1 MSRTT
6 IPTLKIKAM
15 TLHASFFSS
24 AAWTLLMLF
33 SGAVWAQPNLTPGA
47 VQSERILVVGGTA
60 HLGTGEAIENAAIG
74 FADGF
79 IDFVGAARDVDRK
92 RYDRVVEADGQHI
105 YPGFIAPNS
114 TLGLME
120 VAAVRASRDYQEVGT
135 FKPNVRSVIA
145 YNAASDITPTVRT
158 NGVLMGQITPRGGV
172 IGGSSS
178 VVQFDA
184 WNWEDA
190 VVRAD
195 DGIHLYWPSTH
206 HKHFEDGRAILRK
219 RKTYDQQLHEIRD
232 FFSRGRAYAAGQPE
246 KRDLR
251 MEAMRGLFAAG
262 ERTAAG
268 ATTLLVHAN
277 DAKQIAEVIRFKR
290 AEDLERVVL
299 VGGMDSWMMADP
311 LRENDIAVMVMRTHS
326 VPRFAEDDIDLPY
339 KLPKLLEDEGVEYC
353 LQGEGRMPEMNTRNL
368 PFFAGTAV
376 AYGLEYEQAV
386 RALTLSTAKI
396 LGIDGICGSLERGK
410 DATLF
415 ISDGDALDMMGNAVV
430 HAWIQGRDV
439 VLDNK
444 QIQLYEKYKAK
455 YDAQRAA
462 GGR

>member
-1 MSRTT
+1 MNRMLTLNS
-6 IPTLKIKAM
+6 PTMKAPF
-15 TLHASFFSS
+15 LFAFF
-24 AAWTLLMLF
+24 AF
-33 SGAVWAQPNLTPGA
+33 AVTALAQPNLTPGA
-47 VQSERILVVGGTA
+47 PQTERILVLGGTA
-60 HLGTGEAIENAAIG
+60 HLGTGEVIENAAIG

-79 IDFVGAARDVDRK
+79 IDYVGAARDVDPK
-92 RYDRVVEADGQHI
+92 RYARVVDAEGKHI

-120 VAAVRASRDYQEVGT
+120 IAAVRASRDYAEVGT

-206 HKHFEDGRAILRK
+206 HKHFEDGRAQLRK

-232 FFSRGRAYAAGQPE
+232 FFSRAKAYAEGEPT

-251 MEAMRGLFAAG
+251 MEAMKGLFVDG
-262 ERTAAG
+262 DRKAAG
-268 ATTLLVHAN
+268 ATTLYIHAN

-290 AEDLERVVL
+290 AEGLDRVVL
-299 VGGMDSWMMADP
+299 VGGVDSWMLADP
-311 LRENDIAVMVMRTHS
+311 LRENDIAVMVQRTHS

-376 AYGLEYEQAV
+376 AYGLEYEQAI
-386 RALTLSTAKI
+386 RALTLSTARI
-396 LGIDGICGSLERGK
+396 LGIDDVCGSLEPGK

-415 ISDGDALDMMGNAVV
+415 ISSGDALDMMGNDVQ
-430 HAWIQGRDV
+430 HAWVQGRDV

-462 GGR
+462 DGR

>member
-1 MSRTT
+1 MNRLTNQKMDT
-6 IPTLKIKAM
+6 MK
-15 TLHASFFSS
+15 LHA
-24 AAWTLLMLF
+24 LLALLTF
-33 SGAVWAQPNLTPGA
+33 AVTALAQPNLTPGA
-47 VQSERILVVGGTA
+47 PQTERILVLGGTA
-60 HLGTGEAIENAAIG
+60 HLGTGEVLENAAIG

-79 IDFVGAARDVDRK
+79 IDYVGAARDIDPK
-92 RYDRVVEADGQHI
+92 RYARVVDAEGKHI

-120 VAAVRASRDYQEVGT
+120 IAAVRASRDYAEVGT

-206 HKHFEDGRAILRK
+206 HKHFEDGRAQLRK

-232 FFSRGRAYAAGQPE
+232 FFSRAKAYAEGEPT

-251 MEAMRGLFAAG
+251 MEAMKGLFVDG
-262 ERTAAG
+262 DRKAAG
-268 ATTLLVHAN
+268 ATTLYIHAN

-290 AEDLERVVL
+290 AEGLDRVVL
-299 VGGMDSWMMADP
+299 VGGVDSWMLADP
-311 LRENDIAVMVMRTHS
+311 LRENDIAVMIQRTHS

-376 AYGLEYEQAV
+376 AYGLEYEQAI
-386 RALTLSTAKI
+386 RALTLSTARI
-396 LGIDGICGSLERGK
+396 LGIDDVCGSLEPGK

-415 ISDGDALDMMGNAVV
+415 ISGGDALDMMGNDVQ
-430 HAWIQGRDV
+430 HAWVQGRDV

-444 QIQLYEKYKAK
+444 QIPLYEKYKAK

-462 GGR
+462 DGR

>member
-1 MSRTT
+1 MNPMLTMNS
-6 IPTLKIKAM
+6 PAMKAP
-15 TLHASFFSS
+15 F
-24 AAWTLLMLF
+24 LF
-33 SGAVWAQPNLTPGA
+33 AFLAFAVTSLAQPNLTPGA
-47 VQSERILVVGGTA
+47 PQTERILVFGGTA
-60 HLGTGEAIENAAIG
+60 HLGTGEVIENAAIG

-79 IDFVGAARDVDRK
+79 IDYVGAARDVDPK
-92 RYDRVVEADGQHI
+92 RYARVVDAEGKHI

-120 VAAVRASRDYQEVGT
+120 IAAVRASRDYAEVGT

-206 HKHFEDGRAILRK
+206 HKHFEDGRAQLRK

-232 FFSRGRAYAAGQPE
+232 FFSRARAYAEG
-246 KRDLR
+246 K
-251 MEAMRGLFAAG
+251 
-262 ERTAAG
+262 AAG
-268 ATTLLVHAN
+268 ATTLYIHAN

-290 AEDLERVVL
+290 AEDLDRVVL
-299 VGGMDSWMMADP
+299 VGGVDSWMLADP
-311 LRENDIAVMVMRTHS
+311 LRENDIAVMVQRTHS

-376 AYGLEYEQAV
+376 AYGLEYEQAI
-386 RALTLSTAKI
+386 RALTLSTARI
-396 LGIDGICGSLERGK
+396 LGIDDVCGSLEPGK

-415 ISDGDALDMMGNAVV
+415 ISDGDALDMMGNDVQY
-430 HAWIQGRDV
+430 AWVQGRDV

-462 GGR
+462 DGR

>member
-1 MSRTT
+1 MNRML
-6 IPTLKIKAM
+6 TLNFPAMKAPV
-15 TLHASFFSS
+15 LFAFLAV
-24 AAWTLLMLF
+24 AATVL
-33 SGAVWAQPNLTPGA
+33 AQPNLTPGA
-47 VQSERILVVGGTA
+47 PQSERILVLGGTA

-79 IDFVGAARDVDRK
+79 IDFVGAARDVDPK
-92 RYDRVVEADGQHI
+92 RYARVVDAEGMHI

-120 VAAVRASRDYQEVGT
+120 VAAVRASRDYAEVGT

-206 HKHFEDGRAILRK
+206 HKHFEDGRAQLRK
-219 RKTYDQQLHEIRD
+219 RKTYAQRLHEIRD
-232 FFSRGRAYAAGQPE
+232 FFSRAEAYAAGTPT

-251 MEAMRGLFAAG
+251 MEAMKGLFATG
-262 ERTAAG
+262 ERTAPG
-268 ATTLLVHAN
+268 ATTLYVHAN

-290 AEDLERVVL
+290 AQELERLVL
-299 VGGMDSWMMADP
+299 VGGADSWMMADP
-311 LRENDIAVMVMRTHS
+311 LRENGIAVMVQRTHT

-368 PFFAGTAV
+368 PFYAGTAV

-386 RALTLSTAKI
+386 RALTLSTARI
-396 LGIDGICGSLERGK
+396 LGIDNVCGSLEPGK

-415 ISDGDALDMMGNAVV
+415 ISAGDALDMMGNNVQ
-430 HAWIQGRDV
+430 HAWVQGRDV

-462 GGR
+462 DGR

>member
-1 MSRTT
+1 MNRAPNQKMDTM
-6 IPTLKIKAM
+6 KIQ
-15 TLHASFFSS
+15 S
-24 AAWTLLMLF
+24 LLALLAF
-33 SGAVWAQPNLTPGA
+33 AVTALSQPNLTPGA
-47 VQSERILVVGGTA
+47 PQTERILVLGGTA
-60 HLGTGEAIENAAIG
+60 HLGTGEVIENAAIG

-79 IDFVGAARDVDRK
+79 IDYVGTARDVDPK
-92 RYDRVVEADGQHI
+92 RYARVVDAEGKHI

-120 VAAVRASRDYQEVGT
+120 VAAVRASRDYAEVGT

-206 HKHFEDGRAILRK
+206 HKHYDDGRAQLRK

-232 FFSRGRAYAAGQPE
+232 FFSRARAYADGKPT

-251 MEAMRGLFAAG
+251 MEAMKGLFVDG
-262 ERTAAG
+262 DRKAAG
-268 ATTLLVHAN
+268 ATTLYVHAN

-290 AEDLERVVL
+290 AEGLDRVVL
-299 VGGMDSWMMADP
+299 VGGVDSWMLADP
-311 LRENDIAVMVMRTHS
+311 LRENNIAVMVQRTHS

-376 AYGLEYEQAV
+376 AYGLEYEQAI
-386 RALTLSTAKI
+386 RALTLSTARI
-396 LGIDGICGSLERGK
+396 LGIDDVCGSLEPGK

-415 ISDGDALDMMGNAVV
+415 ISGGDALDMMGNDVQ
-430 HAWIQGRDV
+430 HAWVQGRDV

-462 GGR
+462 DGR

>member
-1 MSRTT
+1 MSRVM
-6 IPTLKIKAM
+6 IKKMEAMKAQTL
-15 TLHASFFSS
+15 FV
-24 AAWTLLMLF
+24 LLACACTAL
-33 SGAVWAQPNLTPGA
+33 AQPNLVPGSP
-47 VQSERILVVGGTA
+47 QTDRILILGGTA
-60 HLGTGEAIENAAIG
+60 HLGTGEVIENAAIG

-79 IDFVGAARDVDRK
+79 INFVGTVRDVDRK
-92 RYDRVVEADGQHI
+92 RYARVVEAEGKHV

-120 VAAVRASRDYQEVGT
+120 VAAVRASRDYAEVGT
-135 FKPNVRSVIA
+135 FKPNVRSIIA

-172 IGGSSS
+172 IAGSSS
-178 VVQFDA
+178 VVHFDA

-195 DGIHLYWPSTH
+195 DGIHLNWPSTH
-206 HKHFEDGRAILRK
+206 HKHFEDGRAQLRK

-232 FFSRGRAYAAGQPE
+232 FFSRARAYAAGKPVR
-246 KRDLR
+246 RDLR
-251 MEAMRGLFAAG
+251 MEAMRGLFVDGDRNAS
-262 ERTAAG
+262 G
-268 ATTLLVHAN
+268 ATTLYIHAS

-290 AEDLERVVL
+290 SEDLERVVL
-299 VGGMDSWMMADP
+299 VGGVDSWMLADP
-311 LRENDIAVMVMRTHS
+311 LRENNIAVMVQRTHS

-339 KLPKLLEDEGVEYC
+339 RLPKLLEDEGVEYC

-386 RALTLSTAKI
+386 RALTLSTARI
-396 LGIDGICGSLERGK
+396 LGIDDVCGSLEPGK

-415 ISDGDALDMMGNAVV
+415 ISAGDALDMMGNAVQ
-430 HAWIQGRDV
+430 HAWVQGRDV

-462 GGR
+462 DDH

>member
-1 MSRTT
+1 MNRLTHQKMDT
-6 IPTLKIKAM
+6 MK
-15 TLHASFFSS
+15 LHA
-24 AAWTLLMLF
+24 LLVLLAF
-33 SGAVWAQPNLTPGA
+33 AFTSLAQPNLTPGA
-47 VQSERILVVGGTA
+47 PQTERILVLGGTA
-60 HLGTGEAIENAAIG
+60 HLGTGEVLENAAIG

-79 IDFVGAARDVDRK
+79 IDFVGAARDVDPK
-92 RYDRVVEADGQHI
+92 RYARVVDAEGKHI

-120 VAAVRASRDYQEVGT
+120 VAAVRASRDYAEVGT

-190 VVRAD
+190 VMRAD

-206 HKHFEDGRAILRK
+206 HKHFDDGRAQLRK

-232 FFSRGRAYAAGQPE
+232 FFSRARAYAEGKPT

-251 MEAMRGLFAAG
+251 MEAMQGLFVDG
-262 ERTAAG
+262 DRKAAG
-268 ATTLLVHAN
+268 ATTLYIHAN

-290 AEDLERVVL
+290 AEELDRVVL
-299 VGGMDSWMMADP
+299 VGGVDSWMLADP
-311 LRENDIAVMVMRTHS
+311 LRENNIAVMVQRTHS

-376 AYGLEYEQAV
+376 AYGLEYEQAI
-386 RALTLSTAKI
+386 RALTLSTARI
-396 LGIDGICGSLERGK
+396 LGIDDVCGSLEPGK

-415 ISDGDALDMMGNAVV
+415 ISGGDALDMMGNDVQ
-430 HAWIQGRDV
+430 HAWVQGRDV

-462 GGR
+462 DGR

>member
-219 RKTYDQQLHEIRD
+219 RKTYDQQFTRSGTSFLGAGHTRPANLR
-232 FFSRGRAYAAGQPE
+232 SGTCGWKRCAAFLQQ
-246 KRDLR
+246 
-251 MEAMRGLFAAG
+251 
-262 ERTAAG
+262 
-268 ATTLLVHAN
+268 AN
-277 DAKQIAEVIRFKR
+277 
-290 AEDLERVVL
+290 
-299 VGGMDSWMMADP
+299 
-311 LRENDIAVMVMRTHS
+311 
-326 VPRFAEDDIDLPY
+326 
-339 KLPKLLEDEGVEYC
+339 
-353 LQGEGRMPEMNTRNL
+353 
-368 PFFAGTAV
+368 
-376 AYGLEYEQAV
+376 
-386 RALTLSTAKI
+386 
-396 LGIDGICGSLERGK
+396 
-410 DATLF
+410 
-415 ISDGDALDMMGNAVV
+415 
-430 HAWIQGRDV
+430 
-439 VLDNK
+439 
-444 QIQLYEKYKAK
+444 
-455 YDAQRAA
+455 AQRPERPPCLCTPTTPSKSRRSFASSAPRTSSAWCSWGEWTA
-462 GGR
+462 G

>member
-1 MSRTT
+1 MSR
-6 IPTLKIKAM
+6 PTKEFQNTEAMKAPF
-15 TLHASFFSS
+15 LFA
-24 AAWTLLMLF
+24 LLAFAL
-33 SGAVWAQPNLTPGA
+33 GALAQPNLTPGA
-47 VQSERILVVGGTA
+47 PQTERILVLGGTA

-79 IDFVGAARDVDRK
+79 IDFVGAARDVDQK
-92 RYDRVVEADGQHI
+92 RYDRVVDAEGMHV

-178 VVQFDA
+178 VVHFDA

-206 HKHFEDGRAILRK
+206 HKHFEDGRAQLRK
-219 RKTYDQQLHEIRD
+219 RKTYDQQLHEITD
-232 FFSRGRAYAAGQPE
+232 FFNRGRAYASASPE

-251 MEAMRGLFAAG
+251 MEAMRGLFVEGDRSAK
-262 ERTAAG
+262 G
-268 ATTLLVHAN
+268 ATTLFVHAN

-290 AEDLERVVL
+290 AQDLDRVVL
-299 VGGMDSWMMADP
+299 VGGVDSWMMADP
-311 LRENDIAVMVMRTHS
+311 LRENDIAVMVLRTHS

-396 LGIDGICGSLERGK
+396 LGIDGVCGSLERGK

-415 ISDGDALDMMGNAVV
+415 ISTGDALDMMGNDVR
-430 HAWIQGRDV
+430 HAWVQGRDV

-462 GGR
+462 DGR

>member
-1 MSRTT
+1 MSR
-6 IPTLKIKAM
+6 PTKEFQNTEAMKAPF
-15 TLHASFFSS
+15 LFA
-24 AAWTLLMLF
+24 LLAFAL
-33 SGAVWAQPNLTPGA
+33 GAVAQPNLTPGA
-47 VQSERILVVGGTA
+47 PQTERILVLGGTA

-74 FADGF
+74 FADGY
-79 IDFVGAARDVDRK
+79 IDFVGAARDVDQK
-92 RYDRVVEADGQHI
+92 RYDRVGDAEGMHV

-178 VVQFDA
+178 VVHFDA

-190 VVRAD
+190 IVRAD

-206 HKHFEDGRAILRK
+206 HKHFEDGRAQLRK
-219 RKTYDQQLHEIRD
+219 RKTYDQQLHEITD
-232 FFSRGRAYAAGQPE
+232 FFGRARAYASGTPT

-251 MEAMRGLFAAG
+251 MEAMRGLFASGDRDAG
-262 ERTAAG
+262 G
-268 ATTLLVHAN
+268 AKTLFVHAD

-299 VGGMDSWMMADP
+299 VGGLDSWMMADP
-311 LRENDIAVMVMRTHS
+311 LRENDIAVMVLRTHS

-386 RALTLSTAKI
+386 RALTLSTAQI
-396 LGIDGICGSLERGK
+396 LGIDGVCGSLERGK

-415 ISDGDALDMMGNAVV
+415 ISAGDALDMMGNDVRN
-430 HAWIQGRDV
+430 AWVQGRDV

-462 GGR
+462 DGR

>member
-268 ATTLLVHAN
+268 ATTLFVHAN

-376 AYGLEYEQAV
+376 A
-386 RALTLSTAKI
+386 
-396 LGIDGICGSLERGK
+396 
-410 DATLF
+410 
-415 ISDGDALDMMGNAVV
+415 
-430 HAWIQGRDV
+430 
-439 VLDNK
+439 
-444 QIQLYEKYKAK
+444 
-455 YDAQRAA
+455 
-462 GGR
+462 

>member
-1 MSRTT
+1 
-6 IPTLKIKAM
+6 
-15 TLHASFFSS
+15 
-24 AAWTLLMLF
+24 
-33 SGAVWAQPNLTPGA
+33 
-47 VQSERILVVGGTA
+47 
-60 HLGTGEAIENAAIG
+60 
-74 FADGF
+74 
-79 IDFVGAARDVDRK
+79 
-92 RYDRVVEADGQHI
+92 
-105 YPGFIAPNS
+105 
-114 TLGLME
+114 
-120 VAAVRASRDYQEVGT
+120 
-135 FKPNVRSVIA
+135 
-145 YNAASDITPTVRT
+145 VRT

-178 VVQFDA
+178 VVHFDA

-206 HKHFEDGRAILRK
+206 HKHFEDGRAQLRK
-219 RKTYDQQLHEIRD
+219 RKTYDQQLHEITD
-232 FFSRGRAYAAGQPE
+232 FFNRGRAYASARPE

-251 MEAMRGLFAAG
+251 MEAMRGLFVEGDRSAK
-262 ERTAAG
+262 G
-268 ATTLLVHAN
+268 ATTLFVHAN

-290 AEDLERVVL
+290 AQDLDRVVL
-299 VGGMDSWMMADP
+299 VGGEDSWMMADP
-311 LRENDIAVMVMRTHS
+311 LRENDIAVMVLRTHS

-396 LGIDGICGSLERGK
+396 LGIDGVCGSLERGK

-415 ISDGDALDMMGNAVV
+415 ISTGDALDMMGNDVR
-430 HAWIQGRDV
+430 HAWVQGRDV

-462 GGR
+462 DGR

>member
-1 MSRTT
+1 MNCAIIQNTAAM
-6 IPTLKIKAM
+6 KAPV
-15 TLHASFFSS
+15 LIACV
-24 AAWTLLMLF
+24 AWALNGF
-33 SGAVWAQPNLTPGA
+33 AQPNLTPGSA
-47 VQSERILVVGGTA
+47 QTERILVLGGTA
-60 HLGTGEAIENAAIG
+60 HLGTGEVLENAAIG
-74 FADGF
+74 FADGY
-79 IDFVGAARDVDRK
+79 IDYVGAARDVDPK
-92 RYDRVVEADGQHI
+92 RYGRVVDAAGKHV

-120 VAAVRASRDYQEVGT
+120 VAAVRASRDYAEVGT

-145 YNAASDITPTVRT
+145 YNASSDITPTVRT

-206 HKHFEDGRAILRK
+206 HKHFEDGRAQLRK
-219 RKTYDQQLHEIRD
+219 RKTYDQKLHEIRD
-232 FFSRGRAYAAGQPE
+232 FFTRARAYAEGTPT

-251 MEAMRGLFAAG
+251 MEAMRGLFVNGNRKTSGAA
-262 ERTAAG
+262 
-268 ATTLLVHAN
+268 TLFVHAD

-299 VGGMDSWMMADP
+299 VGGVDSWMLADP
-311 LRENDIAVMVMRTHS
+311 LRENDIAVMLQRTHS

-376 AYGLEYEQAV
+376 AHGLEYEQAV
-386 RALTLSTAKI
+386 RALTLSTARI
-396 LGIDGICGSLERGK
+396 LGIDDACGSLEPGK

-415 ISDGDALDMMGNAVV
+415 ISAGDALDMMGNDVEF
-430 HAWIQGRDV
+430 AWIQGRDV

-444 QIQLYEKYKAK
+444 QIQLYQKYKAK
-455 YDAQRAA
+455 YDAQRATDD
-462 GGR
+462 RR

>member
-1 MSRTT
+1 MNRMLT
-6 IPTLKIKAM
+6 PHFQAMKAPF
-15 TLHASFFSS
+15 LFAFLAFAV
-24 AAWTLLMLF
+24 AAF
-33 SGAVWAQPNLTPGA
+33 AQPNLTPGA
-47 VQSERILVVGGTA
+47 PQSERILVLGGTA

-79 IDFVGAARDVDRK
+79 IDFVGAARDVDPK
-92 RYDRVVEADGQHI
+92 RYARVVDAEGMHI

-114 TLGLME
+114 ALGLME

-206 HKHFEDGRAILRK
+206 HKHFEDGRAQLRK
-219 RKTYDQQLHEIRD
+219 RKTYDQRLHEIRD
-232 FFSRGRAYAAGQPE
+232 FFSRAEAYAAGTPT

-251 MEAMRGLFAAG
+251 MEAMKGLFVEGDRKAN
-262 ERTAAG
+262 G
-268 ATTLLVHAN
+268 ATTLYIHAN

-290 AEDLERVVL
+290 AQELDRVVL
-299 VGGMDSWMMADP
+299 VGGADSWMMADP
-311 LRENDIAVMVMRTHS
+311 LRENGIAVMVQRTHT

-368 PFFAGTAV
+368 PFYAGTAV

-386 RALTLSTAKI
+386 RALTLSTARI
-396 LGIDGICGSLERGK
+396 LGIDDVCGSLEPGK

-415 ISDGDALDMMGNAVV
+415 ISAGDALDMMGNNVQ
-430 HAWIQGRDV
+430 HAWVQGRDV

-462 GGR
+462 DGR

>member
-1 MSRTT
+1 
-6 IPTLKIKAM
+6 
-15 TLHASFFSS
+15 
-24 AAWTLLMLF
+24 
-33 SGAVWAQPNLTPGA
+33 
-47 VQSERILVVGGTA
+47 
-60 HLGTGEAIENAAIG
+60 
-74 FADGF
+74 
-79 IDFVGAARDVDRK
+79 
-92 RYDRVVEADGQHI
+92 
-105 YPGFIAPNS
+105 
-114 TLGLME
+114 ME

-195 DGIHLYWPSTH
+195 DGIHLYWPSSH
-206 HKHFEDGRAILRK
+206 HKHYEDGRAQLRK
-219 RKTYDQQLHEIRD
+219 RKTYDQKLHEITD
-232 FFSRGRAYAAGQPE
+232 FFARARAYAAGQTD

-251 MEAMRGLFAAG
+251 MEAMRGLFAEG
-262 ERTAAG
+262 ERSAPGAA
-268 ATTLLVHAN
+268 TLFVHAN

-290 AEDLERVVL
+290 AEDLDRVVL
-299 VGGMDSWMMADP
+299 VGGVDSWMMADP
-311 LRENDIAVMVMRTHS
+311 LRENDIAVMLLRTHS

-353 LQGEGRMPEMNTRNL
+353 LQGEGRMAEMNTRNL
-368 PFFAGTAV
+368 PFYAGTAV
-376 AYGLEYEQAV
+376 AYGLEYEQGV
-386 RALTLSTAKI
+386 CALTLSTAKI
-396 LGIDGICGSLERGK
+396 LGIDETCGSLERGK

-415 ISDGDALDMMGNAVV
+415 ISAGDALDMMGNDVR

-444 QIQLYEKYKAK
+444 QIQLYEKYKSK
-455 YDAQRAA
+455 YDAQRLQKDQ
-462 GGR
+462 

>member
-1 MSRTT
+1 MNRLTNQKMDT
-6 IPTLKIKAM
+6 MK
-15 TLHASFFSS
+15 LHA
-24 AAWTLLMLF
+24 LLVLLAF
-33 SGAVWAQPNLTPGA
+33 AFTARAQPNLTPGA
-47 VQSERILVVGGTA
+47 PQTERILVLGGTA
-60 HLGTGEAIENAAIG
+60 HLGTGEVLENAAIG

-79 IDFVGAARDVDRK
+79 IDFVGAARDVDPK
-92 RYDRVVEADGQHI
+92 RYARVVDAEGKHSC
-105 YPGFIAPNS
+105 PGFIAPNS

-120 VAAVRASRDYQEVGT
+120 VAAVRASRDYAEVGT

-190 VVRAD
+190 VMRAD

-206 HKHFEDGRAILRK
+206 HKHFDDGRAQLRK

-232 FFSRGRAYAAGQPE
+232 FFSRARAYAEGKPT

-251 MEAMRGLFAAG
+251 MEAMQGLFVDG
-262 ERTAAG
+262 DRKAAG
-268 ATTLLVHAN
+268 ATTLYIHAN

-290 AEDLERVVL
+290 AEELDRVVL
-299 VGGMDSWMMADP
+299 VGGVDSWMLADP
-311 LRENDIAVMVMRTHS
+311 LRENNIAVMVQRTHS

-376 AYGLEYEQAV
+376 AYGLEYEQAI
-386 RALTLSTAKI
+386 RALTLSTARI
-396 LGIDGICGSLERGK
+396 LGIDDVCGSLEPGK

-415 ISDGDALDMMGNAVV
+415 ISGGDALDMMGNDVQ
-430 HAWIQGRDV
+430 HAWVQGRDV

-462 GGR
+462 DGR

>member
-1 MSRTT
+1 MN
-6 IPTLKIKAM
+6 LKLTMNSPAMKAP
-15 TLHASFFSS
+15 F
-24 AAWTLLMLF
+24 LF
-33 SGAVWAQPNLTPGA
+33 AFLAFAVTSLAQPNLTPGA
-47 VQSERILVVGGTA
+47 QQTERILVLGGTA
-60 HLGTGEAIENAAIG
+60 HLGTGEVIENAAIG

-79 IDFVGAARDVDRK
+79 IDYVGAARDVDPK
-92 RYDRVVEADGQHI
+92 RYARVVDAEGKHI

-120 VAAVRASRDYQEVGT
+120 IAAVRASRDYAEVGT

-206 HKHFEDGRAILRK
+206 HKHFEDGRAQLRK

-232 FFSRGRAYAAGQPE
+232 FFSRARAYAEGEPT

-251 MEAMRGLFAAG
+251 MEAMKGLFVDGDRKAS
-262 ERTAAG
+262 G
-268 ATTLLVHAN
+268 ATTLYVHAN

-290 AEDLERVVL
+290 AEGLDRFVL
-299 VGGMDSWMMADP
+299 VGGVDSWMLADP
-311 LRENDIAVMVMRTHS
+311 LRENDIAVMVQRTHS

-368 PFFAGTAV
+368 LFFAGTAV
-376 AYGLEYEQAV
+376 AYGLEYEQAI
-386 RALTLSTAKI
+386 RALTLSTARI
-396 LGIDGICGSLERGK
+396 LGIDDVCGSLEPGK

-415 ISDGDALDMMGNAVV
+415 ISGGDALDMMGNDVQ
-430 HAWIQGRDV
+430 HAWVQGRDL

-462 GGR
+462 DGR